1 MVEINK
7 VYFDDCFNIIEQLD
21 DNSLDL
27 VVTDPPY
34 GDNIA
39 YSRNHDK
46 PILNNEDESINYRFM
61 DVIYDKM
68 KMNTAMYLFTNHV
81 FVDKLKQYGISKGF
95 NYRALCVLV
104 KNNFG
109 LGYYF
114 RPQYELCLVFEKGV
128 VKHNT
133 LNMSNV
139 WFMDHPK
146 YTLES
151 HPHEKD
157 LDIISKI
164 ILHSSKENDLVFDG
178 FMGSFTTAIACIN
191 TNRNFIGTELDKKYY
206 DVGDKKIKS
215 LLTNKNTINDFFEV

>member
-1 MVEINK
+1 M
-7 VYFDDCFNIIEQLD
+7 
-21 DNSLDL
+21 
-27 VVTDPPY
+27 
-34 GDNIA
+34 
-39 YSRNHDK
+39 
-46 PILNNEDESINYRFM
+46 
-61 DVIYDKM
+61 
-68 KMNTAMYLFTNHV
+68 
-81 FVDKLKQYGISKGF
+81 
-95 NYRALCVLV
+95 
-104 KNNFG
+104 
-109 LGYYF
+109 
-114 RPQYELCLVFEKGV
+114 VFEKGV